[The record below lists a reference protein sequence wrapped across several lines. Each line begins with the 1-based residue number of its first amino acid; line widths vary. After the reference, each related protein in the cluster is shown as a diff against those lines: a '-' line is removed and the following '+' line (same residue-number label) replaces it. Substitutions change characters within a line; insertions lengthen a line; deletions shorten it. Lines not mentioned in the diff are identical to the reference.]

1 MKRNAIR
8 LFPAAVMAVLVLA
21 GQATVGG
28 QALPSAPLRT
38 TAAVSQDIRP
48 WLWHSPHRWYGS
60 HRLIE
65 SLRGYHARHL
75 GFIPV
80 TWEELPCFSRDV
92 LSPRF
97 IKILHREK

>member
-48 WLWHSPHRWYGS
+48 
-60 HRLIE
+60 
-65 SLRGYHARHL
+65 
-75 GFIPV
+75 
-80 TWEELPCFSRDV
+80 
-92 LSPRF
+92 
-97 IKILHREK
+97 